1 MDRHGLRPR
10 DDKVCE
16 GMTVGGSVTH
26 TLCHCEEGAER
37 GTRQSIVSRGKAI
50 GCLRF
55 AYWSPVDR
63 HGLRPRDDKT
73 GKTEY
78 YEWTLKKLK
87 RICPKYFAF

>member
-1 MDRHGLRPR
+1 M
-10 DDKVCE
+10 
-16 GMTVGGSVTH
+16 
-26 TLCHCEEGAER
+26 
-37 GTRQSIVSRGKAI
+37 
-50 GCLRF
+50 RF
-55 AYWSPVDR
+55 AYWFPVDR